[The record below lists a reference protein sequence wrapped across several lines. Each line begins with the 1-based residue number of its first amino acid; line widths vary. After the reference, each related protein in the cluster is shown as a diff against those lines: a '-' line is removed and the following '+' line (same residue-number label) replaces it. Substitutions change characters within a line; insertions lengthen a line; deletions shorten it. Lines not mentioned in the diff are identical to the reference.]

1 MRYDNFLN
9 NVEIYNVTE
18 NHYDIFMRYYGGKSK
33 LLDLI
38 NQGVSETGL
47 KNNSVF
53 LDAFSG
59 TSVVGQFFKLQNHTI
74 YSNDTLN
81 FCYTLAK
88 GLVGLN
94 NQPKFKKFDKHPL
107 EILNSSKGTNGFL
120 TVNFSPFESSKR
132 QYFSVKNAQK
142 IDSINLKIHTW
153 LSEGKIN
160 KNEFYYLKTSLLKAV
175 NLVSNVS
182 GTYGAFLKTW
192 DARALKPIKLE
203 SFDIYNN
210 GKKNKI
216 YNDDINKLVKNIK
229 TDIAYFDPPYN
240 SRQYHSNY
248 FILELISRGWFEKN
262 YIPKGITGMVDFSD
276 LKSAYSSKVEAFTN
290 LESLVK
296 NIDTKYILLSYNNEV
311 IIETEAIKKLLKDK
325 GRLKIID
332 KEHKRYRSIN
342 QDGSN
347 IKTKEFLYV
356 VKVD

>member
-1 MRYDNFLN
+1 
-9 NVEIYNVTE
+9 
-18 NHYDIFMRYYGGKSK
+18 MRYYGGKSK

-38 NQGVSETGL
+38 NQGVKETGL
-47 KNNSVF
+47 NNDLIF

-94 NQPKFKKFDKHPL
+94 NEPKFKKFDKHPL
-107 EILNSSKGTNGFL
+107 EKLNNSNGKNGFL
-120 TVNFSPFESSKR
+120 TVNFSPFEGSKR
-132 QYFSVKNAQK
+132 KYFSIKNAQK
-142 IDSINLKIHTW
+142 IDSINFKIHTW

-182 GTYGAFLKTW
+182 GTYGAYLKTW

-203 SFDIYNN
+203 PFDIHSN

-216 YNDDINKLVKNIK
+216 FNEDINQLVNNIK
-229 TDIAYFDPPYN
+229 VDIAYLDPPYN

-262 YIPKGITGMVDFSD
+262 YKPKGVTGMVNFSE
-276 LKSAYSSKVEAFTN
+276 LKSGYSSKIEALSN
-290 LESLVK
+290 LESLIK
-296 NIDTKYILLSYNNEV
+296 DIDAKYILLSYNNEG
-311 IIETEAIKKLLKDK
+311 IIETDAIKKLLREK
-325 GRLKIID
+325 GSLKIID